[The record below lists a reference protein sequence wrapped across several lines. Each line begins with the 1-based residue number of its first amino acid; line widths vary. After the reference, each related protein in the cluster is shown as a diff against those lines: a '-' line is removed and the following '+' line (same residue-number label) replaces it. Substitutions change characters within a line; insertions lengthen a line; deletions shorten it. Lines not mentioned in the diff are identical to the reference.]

1 MSADHDAFKGYGGP
15 VGSPESG
22 LRSTHP
28 DYPERTDTGLLF
40 MGYWRSMDRRRKRDP
55 DLYPLDLVD
64 PTWDLTIRSRVVEH
78 LRAGS
83 VWHTWVGSSTC
94 RFCGKRPNGN
104 TCLTDGVFVWPEGLA
119 HTVECHGVRLPELF
133 VAHVLGSENL

>member
-1 MSADHDAFKGYGGP
+1 MSTFKGYAGS

-22 LRSTHP
+22 VRATHP
-28 DYPERTDTGLLF
+28 DYPERADTGLLF
-40 MGYWRSMDRRRKRDP
+40 VGYWRSMDRRRKKDP
-55 DLYPLDLVD
+55 DPYPLDLVD
-64 PTWDLTIRSRVVEH
+64 HSWDPQTRSRVVEH
-78 LRAGS
+78 LRSGR

-119 HTVECHGVRLPELF
+119 HTVESHGVRPPDFF
-133 VAHVLGSENL
+133 VDHVLSPKNT